1 MVRESEKNC
10 LCVFDI
16 EAIKAGWLCGATSL
30 AMIIDKVTGLQGV
43 LKGVFFVKGFMVHS
57 ILVIFT
63 FSEGFLFK

>member
-10 LCVFDI
+10 FCVFDI

-43 LKGVFFVKGFMVHS
+43 LKGVFFCKRIYGA
-57 ILVIFT
+57 
-63 FSEGFLFK
+63 